1 LCIFLHVRNRFLL
14 RSTKFTICMNVRNRE
29 SRCTC
34 SLYQH
39 VLTRKSHLVYP
50 EGSNLLIARPLHHL
64 LPKRRNISPQRP
76 RLISP
81 ARIDVPPILAE
92 PAFLVQQAAI
102 LRATEVGAE
111 GRRRVAGV
119 AYVLLRPVPL
129 AYALE
134 HLVVAL
140 VGEVAFGFAGTHLGT
155 L

>member
-1 LCIFLHVRNRFLL
+1 VTSAHTLAVPAFFDTQEPLGVSRRIQLKSKALTPSSVIPSLHTTL
-14 RSTKFTICMNVRNRE
+14 S
-29 SRCTC
+29 
-34 SLYQH
+34 
-39 VLTRKSHLVYP
+39 
-50 EGSNLLIARPLHHL
+50 HL
-64 LPKRRNISPQRP
+64 LPKRRNILPQRP

-81 ARIDVPPILAE
+81 ARIDVPSILAE

-102 LRATEVGAE
+102 FGATEVGAE

-140 VGEVAFGFAGTHLGT
+140 VGEVVFGVAGTHLRT